1 MIFPKNKKL
10 INIRNFFLALFLVVI
25 ISSFFRDKRS
35 LEKESESQ
43 SQEIIKVQAKIF
55 DSEPFSESLLLRGFT
70 EASRVVTIKSQV
82 EGKIS
87 SLNFN
92 KGMHVKAGKQILLI
106 DPEDKVAKVK
116 EMEALL
122 DQRKKEYEISEKL
135 FKKGFRSELNLT
147 KSRVN
152 FEKALASYEKSQVE
166 LNNTKIIIP
175 FDSFLEESFIEL
187 GDYLKKGDKIVKIV
201 DLDPIYLTT
210 TVSERYINQLKLE
223 QEGQVNL
230 KNGFQNIG
238 KINYISST
246 ADPQTKK
253 FEVQIELKNTNKKI
267 LSGITG
273 EVLISLNPKESFFI
287 PSSIIS
293 LDENGNIG
301 IKILNNQNE
310 VDFFKVS
317 IISDT
322 GSGYW
327 IKSENKKNLTVI
339 TRGQDYVLKG
349 DIVEIELNK

>member
-1 MIFPKNKKL
+1 MNFPKNKKL
-10 INIRNFFLALFLVVI
+10 INKKNFFLVLILVVI
-25 ISSFFRDKRS
+25 FFSFFKDKKS

-43 SQEIIKVQAKIF
+43 SQDMVKVQAKIF
-55 DSEPFSESLLLRGFT
+55 NSELFSESLLLRGFT

-92 KGMHVKAGKQILLI
+92 KGMQVRAGKQILLI

-122 DQRKKEYEISEKL
+122 DQRKKEYEISEEL

>member
-1 MIFPKNKKL
+1 MNFPKNKKF
-10 INIRNFFLALFLVVI
+10 IKIRNFFLLLILIVI
-25 ISSFFRDKRS
+25 VFSFFRDDRS

-43 SQEIIKVQAKIF
+43 SQGIVKVQAKIF
-55 DSEPFSESLLLRGFT
+55 NSEPFSESLLLRGFT

-92 KGMHVKAGKQILLI
+92 KGMQVKAGKQILLI

-122 DQRKKEYEISEKL
+122 DQRKREYEISEKL
-135 FKKGFRSELNLT
+135 FKKGFRSELNLS

-201 DLDPIYLTT
+201 DLDPIFLTT
-210 TVSERYINQLKLE
+210 TVSERYINQLELK

-230 KNGFQNIG
+230 KNGSQNIG

-253 FEVQIELKNTNKKI
+253 FKVQIELKNTNKRI

-301 IKILNNQNE
+301 IKIVNTKNE
-310 VDFFKVS
+310 VDFLKIS
-317 IISDT
+317 IVSDT

-349 DIVEIELNK
+349 DIVEIELIK